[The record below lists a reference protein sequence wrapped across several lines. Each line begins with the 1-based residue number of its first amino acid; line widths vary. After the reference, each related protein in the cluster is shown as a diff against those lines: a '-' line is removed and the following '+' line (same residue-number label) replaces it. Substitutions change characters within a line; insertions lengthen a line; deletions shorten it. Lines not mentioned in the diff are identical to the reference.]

1 MSWVWSALMPHP
13 PIIVPDVGKG
23 REREAAVTIG
33 GVKALMKRLSELE
46 PPDRV
51 LLVSPHQPY
60 SLGAL
65 CVNRAGVIRGSLAPF
80 GAPNPAFD
88 LRTPVAQAD
97 ALGDFL
103 SASDIPVCF
112 CESGD
117 LTHDQ
122 GSLVPL
128 YFLSGIFDRLPPTI
142 LSSPIGLGIET
153 AFKMGRALAAL
164 DDGHRWAL
172 LASGDLSHRLKP
184 GAPAGFNPEGQKFDN
199 AVVEALEKLDASILS
214 GLPRKTLEGAGE
226 CGLRSVMIMLG
237 LCSELGGPIEVL
249 SYEGPFG
256 VGYCNAVFA
265 GSQAVKGGL

>member
-13 PIIVPDVGKG
+13 PIIVPDVGRG
-23 REREAAVTIG
+23 REKEAAITIG

-60 SLGAL
+60 SRGAF
-65 CVNRAGVIRGSLAPF
+65 CVNRADAIRGSLAPF
-80 GAPNPAFD
+80 GAPYPAFD
-88 LRTPVAQAD
+88 LRTPIAEAD

-103 SASDIPVCF
+103 SASGIPVRF

-117 LTHDQ
+117 LTRDQ

-128 YFLSGIFDRLPPTI
+128 YFLAGIFDRLPPTI
-142 LSSPIGLGIET
+142 LSSPIGLDIET
-153 AFKMGRALAAL
+153 AFQMGRALAAL
-164 DDGHRWAL
+164 DDGRKWAL

-184 GAPAGFNPEGQKFDN
+184 GAPAGFSPEGQKFDD
-199 AVVEALEKLDASILS
+199 AVVEAIKKLDASILS
-214 GLPRKTLEGAGE
+214 NLSRKTLEGAGE

-237 LCSELGGPIEVL
+237 LCSELGGAIDAL

-256 VGYCNAVFA
+256 VGYCNAIFV
-265 GSQAVKGGL
+265 GRQ